1 MIVQLENVFKDYS
14 QGREPVHVLHDISMT
29 VEQGEYIAIMGPS
42 GSGKTTLMNLLGCLD
57 VPTSGKYYL
66 EGQDIGSLSD
76 DALAD
81 IRNKSI
87 GFVFQNFHLLPKMTA
102 ADNVALPLLYRGV
115 GLKERRHRAE
125 AALKL
130 MGLGERMDFYP
141 NQLSGG
147 QQQRVAIARAIVGNP
162 RLLLADEPTGA
173 LDTASGVQIM
183 DIFRRLSQ
191 RGITIIMI
199 THEQGIAQCADKTY
213 HILDGRLYT
222 DGIGQSTAKEAVH
235 EEI

>member
-1 MIVQLENVFKDYS
+1 MIVQLENVCKDYI
-14 QGREPVHVLHDISMT
+14 QGREPISVLKDVSMT

-57 VPTSGKYYL
+57 VPTSGTYL
-66 EGQDIGSLSD
+66 LESQDIGSLSD

-81 IRNKSI
+81 IRNHSI

-102 ADNVALPLLYRGV
+102 LDNVALPLLYRGMP
-115 GLKERRHRAE
+115 LKDRRARAE
-125 AALKL
+125 AALRL
-130 MGLGERMDFYP
+130 VGLEDRMNFYP

-147 QQQRVAIARAIVGNP
+147 QQQRVAIARAIVGSP
-162 RLLLADEPTGA
+162 KLLLADEPTGA

-183 DIFRRLSQ
+183 EIFRRLSS

-199 THEQGIAQCADKTY
+199 THEQGIAQCADKIY
-213 HILDGRLYT
+213 HILDGRLHT
-222 DGIGQSTAKEAVH
+222 SGVPQSPAKEVAH
-235 EEI
+235 EEA